1 MRVQN
6 SEKFVTTADGKKLK
20 NKINAFT
27 LVECSAKKK
36 TNLITV
42 FEEAIRAVERKKPG
56 GGGRKPTCSIL

>member
-1 MRVQN
+1 M
-6 SEKFVTTADGKKLK
+6 TTVDAKKLK

-36 TNLITV
+36 TNLSTV

-56 GGGRKPTCSIL
+56 GGARKPTCSIL